1 MSQISASA
9 LNPAAAGAVRRSPEN
24 ALAVLSGGRDGFARA
39 LGQLQTSANAESP
52 DAAGETKHKA
62 LVGEMPDAP
71 LATPSTAQPE
81 TEAFEQISRRDGS
94 PSDSDS
100 SATSSMASPKGST
113 EQPSNNE
120 GAPALVLDR
129 MLHAQQRAVESKA
142 KGGDSGATVEASA
155 RNTDAEAE
163 RAVLAVHAD
172 KVGVIVPASTPPS
185 DGGAARDQERSPA
198 IVETFA
204 SASDEAKDNTN
215 NQGASALVPDS
226 APGTS
231 ARGVDPE
238 GRDKASEATIEAS
251 TRSAANEDD
260 HPAGAAHVETHE
272 VVATASTPASAATAK
287 QDVKHAPAEGASAA
301 STTRSEPVSVAKEA
315 HQGASAA
322 KASVSHAETR
332 AVRADSGLPG
342 PRPEATDGTAREVR
356 GWSVAERFLSKASM
370 EDTEAGKVMA
380 ASKAE
385 APALPRALVRELEQV
400 LATRSESGPA
410 RLLTDVATGSGTSPG
425 LAPVTAPSLATATSA
440 TVLAAGGA
448 PAGTPPLPTA
458 APQQMAEMAARVL
471 VDAAS
476 EGNWRVSLR
485 LDPPDM
491 GRMDVQIA
499 REQGGLTAH
508 FVAST
513 PAARAAMEQAM
524 PMLQAQMAEQGMNLA
539 DSSVS
544 QEQPGHSSDGRHAET
559 GTGAGST
566 ASDGAGEPL
575 VTQAATVRRAHGLF
589 EGWA

>member
-1 MSQISASA
+1 MGRKPSRGRAVSQISASA
-9 LNPAAAGAVRRSPEN
+9 PHPAAAGAVRRSPEN

-39 LGQLQTSANAESP
+39 LGQLQANVNAESSNMV
-52 DAAGETKHKA
+52 DETGRSSGLA
-62 LVGEMPDAP
+62 SEGPDAP
-71 LATPSTAQPE
+71 PAAPSTAPPE
-81 TEAFEQISRRDGS
+81 TEGSEPTSTRETS
-94 PSDSDS
+94 PS
-100 SATSSMASPKGST
+100 
-113 EQPSNNE
+113 ERE
-120 GAPALVLDR
+120 G
-129 MLHAQQRAVESKA
+129 
-142 KGGDSGATVEASA
+142 GASA
-155 RNTDAEAE
+155 A
-163 RAVLAVHAD
+163 
-172 KVGVIVPASTPPS
+172 AS
-185 DGGAARDQERSPA
+185 
-198 IVETFA
+198 

-400 LATRSESGPA
+400 LAARSESGPA

-499 REQGGLTAH
+499 REQGALTAH